1 MSAGLIFTINLQSY
15 LQELVKYKYT
25 QQMHL
30 YFLFIL

>member
-1 MSAGLIFTINLQSY
+1 MSAGLIFTINLQSH
-15 LQELVKYKYT
+15 LQELVKHKYT